1 MRMLKMQLNTPPTI
15 TKDMLV
21 TLTNQVSGEKRTV
34 KPYRDG
40 SMAVPNLDAGQ
51 WRVQAKHPNM
61 VFDVFDRNVQV
72 FKDRPTFTP
81 INIPTNIFENVPIRE
96 TPEADLGPVQQRL
109 DELTGAAEGHTNKL
123 GGQPIYA
130 DDWNDLASTVSEVSR
145 STRELTDLV
154 SPVGHDHPEIV
165 EKIEEIQGNIQRFF
179 DAFGAA
185 ITQIQRQMQQL
196 ALQRKVETALE
207 KVPSATPEVRKE
219 MEDNAKDLANAW
231 LENPG
236 IYSARKRRTAQ
247 KIQTQLVNLLVEA
260 DPAVRDDPDVK
271 DLNDFT
277 DAMATEPAV
286 ITYEQEVTQQ
296 QRANKKS
303 SRGIVSDALKAGRI
317 GGL

>member
-15 TKDMLV
+15 TKDMVV
-21 TLTNQVSGEKRTV
+21 TLTNQVSGEQRTV
-34 KPYRDG
+34 KPYLDG
-40 SMAVPNLDAGQ
+40 SIAVTNLVAGQ

-72 FKDRPTFTP
+72 FSDRPTFAP

-109 DELTGAAEGHTNKL
+109 DELTGTAQSQTNKL

-130 DDWNDLASTVSEVSR
+130 DDWNNLANTVGEVSR

-154 SPVGHDHPEIV
+154 SAVGHDHPEIV

-185 ITQIQRQMQQL
+185 IAQLQRQMQQL

-207 KVPSATPEVRKE
+207 KVPNATPEVRKE
-219 MEDNAKDLANAW
+219 MEDNAKELASAW
-231 LENPG
+231 LETPG

-247 KIQTQLVNLLVEA
+247 KIQTQLVGLLAEA
-260 DPAVRDDPDVK
+260 DPEVRDNPDVK
-271 DLNDFT
+271 DLNDYAA
-277 DAMATEPAV
+277 AMATEPAV
-286 ITYEQEVTQQ
+286 VTYEQEVAQQ

-303 SRGIVSDALKAGRI
+303 TRGIVSDAMQAGKV